1 MEWSER
7 RMKVTGMAKYVGE
20 SEIRNGKR
28 QGEEEGR
35 RRQSRRRDQRDDRCW
50 KAAQELED
58 ERK

>member
-1 MEWSER
+1 
-7 RMKVTGMAKYVGE
+7 MKVTGMAKYVGE